1 MIKLYFEFSTNSSIF
16 NPFFSVKP
24 ATKESSKL
32 DKKHKKKNKK
42 EKQKKSSKHKKE
54 KKKKRHHQ
62 SSDEDSDGARTP
74 NLPLPTPNIV
84 IPQVINIDDDPSDE
98 DIEKSKQL
106 FSKLIG
112 KRDMHENGSESKA
125 KKAKISTDPD
135 ILVNE
140 IKKTIT
146 LKVPIPTVVSSA
158 SDSEGL
164 IEDCD
169 SPDVAVIEDDDDINL
184 DELMK
189 QKALL
194 QEKLGV
200 MMSDSD
206 SNDKKPEKK
215 TKDPEV
221 KKKNDDV
228 IIVEESSPEHRI
240 VPKERK
246 VRKSV
251 SPEKRRAR
259 DPSRERREERRR
271 EDDRRKRENEN
282 RYKEDLRKELN
293 REKEREMERRRRRR
307 SSRDRYEDDLQDR
320 RDDRRREEDRRFRRE
335 SPIRG
340 DFRRRDNS
348 RDRRRRDEPYRPD
361 RDRRRKPDNDKFKDS
376 LSEGLRHDQKSESS
390 DEEIPDIKLNSDEE
404 DEEKII
410 EQRRKQREELLKKL
424 GQQNEDSC
432 TFQSVDST
440 PNLKPTEEEP
450 IFMDTP
456 KSRDEDIVEKSNFPQ
471 SLTPPMDD
479 EVDSKKK
486 EKTKESKKGDW
497 DMFAEQ
503 DIDSNFDSPSTLV
516 ERSKQTNAENPSLT
530 DNWDD
535 AEGYYRVRI
544 GELLDNRYLV
554 SGYTGQGVFSN
565 VVKVKDQAR
574 GSSLVAIKI
583 IRNRE
588 IM

>member
-1 MIKLYFEFSTNSSIF
+1 M
-16 NPFFSVKP
+16 
-24 ATKESSKL
+24 
-32 DKKHKKKNKK
+32 
-42 EKQKKSSKHKKE
+42 
-54 KKKKRHHQ
+54 
-62 SSDEDSDGARTP
+62 
-74 NLPLPTPNIV
+74 

-98 DIEKSKQL
+98 DIEKSKEL
-106 FSKLIG
+106 FSKLVG
-112 KRDMHENGSESKA
+112 KRETHENGSESKA

-140 IKKTIT
+140 IKKTFVTKIS
-146 LKVPIPTVVSSA
+146 IPTVVSSA

-164 IEDCD
+164 VEDCD

-206 SNDKKPEKK
+206 SNDKKIEKK
-215 TKDPEV
+215 VKEPEV

-228 IIVEESSPEHRI
+228 IIVEESSPEHKT
-240 VPKERK
+240 VSKERK
-246 VRKSV
+246 GRRSP
-251 SPEKRRAR
+251 SPEKRRVR
-259 DPSRERREERRR
+259 DASRERREERRR
-271 EDDRRKRENEN
+271 EEERRRRENEN

-293 REKEREMERRRRRR
+293 REKEREIERRRRRR
-307 SSRDRYEDDLQDR
+307 SSRDRYEDDFQDR
-320 RDDRRREEDRRFRRE
+320 RDDRRREDDRRFRRE
-335 SPIRG
+335 SPMRG
-340 DFRRRDNS
+340 DFRRRGNS
-348 RDRRRRDEPYRPD
+348 RDRRRRDEPYRLD

-376 LSEGLRHDQKSESS
+376 LSEGLKHDQKSESS
-390 DEEIPDIKLNSDEE
+390 DEDIPDIKLNSDEE

-424 GQQNEDSC
+424 GQQNDDSC
-432 TFQSVDST
+432 TFQSVEST
-440 PNLKPTEEEP
+440 PDTKPTEEEEP

-456 KSRDEDIVEKSNFPQ
+456 KSRDDDAVEKSDFPQ

-479 EVDSKKK
+479 DVDSKKK
-486 EKTKESKKGDW
+486 DKSKESKKGDW

-516 ERSKQTNAENPSLT
+516 ERTKQSNAENPSLT

-544 GELLDNRYLV
+544 GELLDGRYLV
-554 SGYTGQGVFSN
+554 SGFTGQGVFSN

-574 GSSLVAIKI
+574 GSNIAAIKI